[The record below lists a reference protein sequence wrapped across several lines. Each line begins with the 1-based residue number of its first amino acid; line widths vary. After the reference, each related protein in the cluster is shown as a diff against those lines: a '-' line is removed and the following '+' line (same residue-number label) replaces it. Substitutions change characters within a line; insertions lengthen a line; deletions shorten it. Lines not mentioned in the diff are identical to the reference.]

1 MTNRKIKSNLIQSN
15 LRARE
20 FWDCSERNVCTVWL
34 ALLSMGVPKSKIN
47 AIDDEFHAV
56 TVPQCR
62 QDAADGV
69 LDARFNAWLA
79 SVGITRGDIENAT
92 KRHRERLMR
101 AFVSREAYS
110 IAVDVLHADFI
121 AILYQISVSLGYGH
135 KRLKRVIDYMT
146 DYNGDAKADVA
157 RLLHIHY
164 PDPDELPDVTDL
176 YQRNRKLVKEQER
189 AKIVAR
195 EMIGA

>member
-20 FWDCSERNVCTVWL
+20 FWDCSERNLCAVWL
-34 ALLSMGVPKSKIN
+34 ALLDMGVSKSKIN

-101 AFVSREAYS
+101 AFVSREAFTV
-110 IAVDVLHADFI
+110 ALDVLQADLI
-121 AILYQISVSLGYGH
+121 ALLYQVNVSLGYGH
-135 KRLKRVIDYMT
+135 KRLKRVLDFMT

-157 RLLHIHY
+157 RMLYIYY

-176 YQRNRKLVKEQER
+176 YQRKRKLVKEQER
-189 AKIVAR
+189 AKAVAR